1 MFYLFQ
7 IVKSI
12 MSSITFKE
20 TLEKVQFSFRFLSGN
35 YFQMVTVA
43 CKLYIGYYYSLSM
56 VLFALCHQYF

>member
-1 MFYLFQ
+1 
-7 IVKSI
+7 

>member
-1 MFYLFQ
+1 MIYLFQ

-35 YFQMVTVA
+35 YF
-43 CKLYIGYYYSLSM
+43 
-56 VLFALCHQYF
+56 